1 MIDLTQKARANR
13 LAALA
18 RTTTRSRDAH
28 VPLVFIRSGGVAR

>member
-28 VPLVFIRSGGVAR
+28 VPLVFIRSGGQVR

>member
-18 RTTTRSRDAH
+18 KTTTRSRDAH
-28 VPLVFIRSGGVAR
+28 VPLVFIRSGGAAR